1 MLGMIFVKS
10 FGSSDDECLIRLN
23 IPGRIKSL
31 EIMIESNIEGAMII
45 VVAAGKPPA
54 SAIVASQFCQA
65 ARGR

>member
-1 MLGMIFVKS
+1 
-10 FGSSDDECLIRLN
+10 
-23 IPGRIKSL
+23 L